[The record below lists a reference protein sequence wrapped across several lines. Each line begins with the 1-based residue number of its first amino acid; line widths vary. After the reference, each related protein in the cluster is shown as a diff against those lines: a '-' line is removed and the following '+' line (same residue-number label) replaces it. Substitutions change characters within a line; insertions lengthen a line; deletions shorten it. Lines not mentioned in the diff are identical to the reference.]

1 MEIPPTEIA
10 AAKKLR
16 ACAPAI
22 TWLRKKPR
30 TTKELVKHNPEW
42 AAWIVECVP
51 AYAERAWSALLARPG
66 GPSEGSLRHIVAYA
80 PADYKREARARLA
93 RKIK

>member
-1 MEIPPTEIA
+1 MEITEKHID

-30 TTKELVKHNPEW
+30 TIKELVKHNPEW
-42 AAWIVECVP
+42 AAWIVECAP
-51 AYAERAWSALLARPG
+51 DYAVRAWTEMMSLPG
-66 GPSEGSLRHIVAYA
+66 GPSEGNLRHIVAYA
-80 PADYKREARARLA
+80 PAAYKRKARAELA
-93 RKIK
+93 RK